1 MDLTYDRQAIL
12 NGNQLRRQAEEQPPT
27 FAEYNGAVDA
37 IPGQSLQLSS
47 SNRKAAPVGKFAM
60 DLMRNP
66 ELANAVNNWNG
77 LFQESNQGAEFFA
90 TQQAQADEAADTA
103 VMNEI
108 AKREA
113 RG

>member
-27 FAEYNGAVDA
+27 FAEYNGAVDT

-47 SNRKAAPVGKFAM
+47 SNKKSAPVGKFAM

-66 ELANAVNNWNG
+66 ELAQAVDNWNG
-77 LFQESNQGAEFFA
+77 LFQGSNQGAEFFA
-90 TQQAQADEAADTA
+90 TQQAQADAAADTK
-103 VMNEI
+103 VMNEV
-108 AKREA
+108 ARREA
-113 RG
+113 QG

>member
-37 IPGQSLQLSS
+37 IPGQSLQTSS
-47 SNRKAAPVGKFAM
+47 SNRKAGPVGKFAL
-60 DLMRNP
+60 DLMNNP
-66 ELANAVNNWNG
+66 ELAQGVDRWNN
-77 LFQESNQGAEFFA
+77 LFQDSNEGAKFFA
-90 TQQAQADEAADTA
+90 TQQAQADEAAETQ

-108 AKREA
+108 ARREA
-113 RG
+113 TG